1 MAKTLFGLPK
11 TLGMLVLLV
20 VIIVSVML
28 VKSFFPGLLEGF
40 EATRIEPVGCDRSV
54 TCPEGSFCEN
64 NRCISIE
71 APKTNQPPTT
81 GYFS

>member
-1 MAKTLFGLPK
+1 MVKTLFGLPK
-11 TLGMLVLLV
+11 TLGMLLLLV
-20 VIIVSVML
+20 VIIVSVAL
-28 VKSFFPGLLEGF
+28 VKGMFPGLLEGF
-40 EATRIEPVGCDRSV
+40 QATRIEPVGCDRSV
-54 TCPEGSFCEN
+54 TCPEGSFCEY